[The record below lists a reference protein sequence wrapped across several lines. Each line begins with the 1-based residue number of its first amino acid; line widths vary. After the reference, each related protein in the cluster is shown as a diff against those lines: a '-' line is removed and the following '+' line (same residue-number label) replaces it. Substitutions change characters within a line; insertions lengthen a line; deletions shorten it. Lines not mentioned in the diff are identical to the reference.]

1 MIQLGIVSP
10 LDSSASGR
18 THRQPNRLRDFVMD
32 TRQGIGQKYYLKK
45 ITKNVYFEL
54 IDRLMSERKRRFSFN
69 VSEVMK
75 GTIALNP
82 KSRNFLEKE
91 SIKPM
96 ANHYGICDDDLHA
109 ELHQVKRL
117 IIRKQN
123 SGMQLETTMNLYT
136 MLQQYSEAFPDVFKL
151 VNISLT
157 LPVTSAGCERSF
169 SCMKQLKTY
178 LRNTGCPTT
187 NRRC

>member
-1 MIQLGIVSP
+1 
-10 LDSSASGR
+10 
-18 THRQPNRLRDFVMD
+18 MD
-32 TRQGIGQKYYLKK
+32 TTTGHRTEILSEEDYKN
-45 ITKNVYFEL
+45 NVYFEVL
-54 IDRLMSERKRRFSFN
+54 DRLMSELKRRFSVN

-75 GTIALNP
+75 GASALNP
-82 KSRNFLEKE
+82 KAGDFLEKN
-91 SIKPM
+91 SIKHVIKTM
-96 ANHYGICDDDLHA
+96 ANDLHA
-109 ELHQVKRL
+109 ELHQIKRL